1 MNTECIDNRIL
12 GPPYRPVVRMPVED
26 VQYIARDAQHWGRRE
41 TGGVLYGLWTH
52 RGEPVVLLATEAGP
66 GATREAAHFAQDPE
80 YLTAVNG
87 ELWRRYGIQYV
98 GNWHSHNY
106 MPLPGPSG
114 GDVGQV
120 RGLAGRNGLQRMV
133 QIVLTCEQER
143 PAPRLSHRLGMAH
156 SRRTDIVTSAASTP
170 AKACKKVRPERDL
183 PRIQVNAFVYHDAQ
197 TGSYTQADVTTTE
210 YGTAFRTTLKG
221 TNISAF
227 QDIAED
233 SLYPMDKIILGDADV
248 EMQAAE
254 AVSDALSI
262 LAEQV
267 GRLPREVAEH
277 VEAVPTADS
286 IVLRL
291 PLSKGRQVTVGYDR
305 RDQSLRPRSVY
316 LTVPNMPEPVD
327 ITAIVLT
334 HLRAPLL
341 DVIYE
346 CAEGIQLTPTELHDD
361 QQPPAVWW
369 PIVGRSKV
377 ASAHTLCDG
386 PESRPGVEG
395 RPTNVD

>member
-1 MNTECIDNRIL
+1 MSAECIDNRIL
-12 GPPYRPVVRMPVED
+12 GPPYRPVARMPVED
-26 VQYIARDAQHWGRRE
+26 IRCVARDAQRWDRRE
-41 TGGVLYGLWTH
+41 TGGALYGLWTY
-52 RGEPVVLLATEAGP
+52 RGEPVILLASEAGP
-66 GATREAAHFAQDPE
+66 KAIREPAHFAQDPE
-80 YLTAVNG
+80 YLTAVNR
-87 ELWRRYGIQYV
+87 ELWRRYGIQYI

-106 MPLPGPSG
+106 MPMPGPSG

-133 QIVLTCEQER
+133 QIVLTCEQEQA
-143 PAPRLSHRLGMAH
+143 APRLNHHLGMVR
-156 SRRTDIVTSAASTP
+156 SRQTDIVTPTP
-170 AKACKKVRPERDL
+170 PTRTRAGKKGRPESGL
-183 PRIQVNAFVYHDAQ
+183 PRIRVNAFVYHDAQ
-197 TGSYTQADVTTTE
+197 SGSYTQADVRTTE
-210 YGTAFRTTLKG
+210 HGTGLRAILKD
-221 TNISAF
+221 TNISVF
-227 QDIAED
+227 QDMEED
-233 SLYPMDKIILGDADV
+233 SLYPMDKIALGDTKG
-248 EMQAAE
+248 EMQATE
-254 AVSDALSI
+254 AVSDALST

-267 GRLPREVAEH
+267 GKLPREVAAH
-277 VEAVPTADS
+277 VEAVPKGES

-291 PLSKGRQVTVGYDR
+291 PLSKGRQVVVGYDR
-305 RDQSLRPRSVY
+305 QDRSLRPGSVY